1 MFKWQTNTEPMRF
14 PFRWI
19 LGIFP
24 LVCILLITEHVYAT
38 TVEKTLSGNPPGDMP
53 VIVAV
58 GVRESCWVS
67 EKMAKRTG
75 NDLRPMGVWR
85 QGVTG

>member
-1 MFKWQTNTEPMRF
+1 MYHWQTGRRPIKKI
-14 PFRWI
+14 PRWAWAI
-19 LGIFP
+19 LSA
-24 LVCILLITEHVYAT
+24 VYIMSVYLMIMHTAQ
-38 TVEKTLSGNPPGDMP
+38 KTLSGNPPGDMP